1 MLYRGADLIR
11 DIEFVVFDEVHY
23 VNDSERGVVWEEV
36 IIMLPAQVNLIF
48 LSATTP
54 NTFEFSDWIGRTK
67 RRMVHVVKTDYRP
80 VPLSH
85 FLWAGNKLHLI
96 LHGKGGFLD
105 GGYSDAANALQ
116 PKKTKAD
123 GKVKPQPPKTGSKL
137 MAWQAQGTKQHWIS
151 LIRFLDREFLTP
163 TVIFSFSK
171 KKCEEIADMLR
182 SLDLNTEAERGSVQ
196 GFTLQAIARLSSAD
210 AKLPQVLAI
219 SEMATRGIGVHHGGL
234 LPILKEYVSSLERAH
249 VIGIVT
255 ALTLFLKLFLF
266 YFHVTGW
273 WRYCFQEI
281 LSKFC
286 WRQRPLLWV
295 LICQQRV
302 WFLTGKD
309 WKGEGCV
316 SVGPPFSQCYTC
328 LKSVRKHDG
337 TQFRQLEPGEYTQM
351 AGRAGRRGL
360 DEIGTVIIC
369 CFGET
374 PPPQP
379 MLRSMLTGKST
390 LLKSQFRLTYN
401 MILNLLRVEDMS
413 VESMIKRSFSEFATQ
428 RALTTKEYPQ
438 LLERGTKALAKLES
452 QLSEE
457 LRLGAED
464 LEDYFSVCRK
474 ILSTSKEV
482 LTFLFEADPGSFD
495 ELLQPGRMILVSAAR
510 QFEAVRAPA
519 VVLKLPTKANAASLT
534 GPKTSSTSLV
544 CLILLPCCYIESHRK
559 DDDRKIAP
567 AHIGYIGSHRQRYYS
582 IQEIDLGQIL
592 AVSTT
597 KSKIDVKLLYK
608 EDSSTNSRPSPNDN
622 FFSSMTRSDPFSGM
636 KALGKSTGGAV
647 KVTKEDEMMDQ
658 VINHLLGAE
667 EAELGPSG
675 VPMIDLQSFVKRGND
690 VIYYREACDRIRDLH
705 AMMRTFQSHRHPS
718 LEKWYKEIER
728 RETLRERVQLL
739 EHTLSNESLSLF
751 PDFMQRKAVLR
762 ELGYLNENETV
773 TVKGRVA
780 CEVNTCEEL
789 IVSEMIFDG
798 VLNNMAPEEI
808 VACLSALVFQ
818 ERKDEDYSDNTALPA
833 RLIECCEKM
842 KEIAV
847 QLGQV
852 QKENGLAIDPA
863 DYCDR
868 VLKFGLVHVVYEWA
882 CGVSFASICML
893 TEVQEGSIV
902 RAMTRL
908 DELCREV
915 RNCARVIGNPTLYR
929 KMEAA
934 GETIKRDI
942 VFASSLYVS

>member
-1 MLYRGADLIR
+1 M
-11 DIEFVVFDEVHY
+11 
-23 VNDSERGVVWEEV
+23 
-36 IIMLPAQVNLIF
+36 
-48 LSATTP
+48 
-54 NTFEFSDWIGRTK
+54 FS
-67 RRMVHVVKTDYRP
+67 
-80 VPLSH
+80 
-85 FLWAGNKLHLI
+85 
-96 LHGKGGFLD
+96 
-105 GGYSDAANALQ
+105 
-116 PKKTKAD
+116 
-123 GKVKPQPPKTGSKL
+123 
-137 MAWQAQGTKQHWIS
+137 
-151 LIRFLDREFLTP
+151 
-163 TVIFSFSK
+163 
-171 KKCEEIADMLR
+171 
-182 SLDLNTEAERGSVQ
+182 
-196 GFTLQAIARLSSAD
+196 TLF
-210 AKLPQVLAI
+210 
-219 SEMATRGIGVHHGGL
+219 
-234 LPILKEYVSSLERAH
+234 VSS
-249 VIGIVT
+249 
-255 ALTLFLKLFLF
+255 FF
-266 YFHVTGW
+266 
-273 WRYCFQEI
+273 
-281 LSKFC
+281 
-286 WRQRPLLWV
+286 
-295 LICQQRV
+295 
-302 WFLTGKD
+302 
-309 WKGEGCV
+309 
-316 SVGPPFSQCYTC
+316 
-328 LKSVRKHDG
+328 KSVRKHDG

-360 DEIGTVIIC
+360 DDIGTVIIC

-374 PPPQP
+374 PPPQT

-457 LRLGAED
+457 MRLGAED
-464 LEDYFSVCRK
+464 LEDYFAVCHSV
-474 ILSTSKEV
+474 LSTSKEV
-482 LTFLFEADPGSFD
+482 LSFLFETDSGSFND
-495 ELLQPGRMILVSAAR
+495 VLQPGRTILVSAAR
-510 QFEAVRAPA
+510 QYDVVRAPA
-519 VVLKLPTKANAASLT
+519 VVLKVPTPVSASSIT
-534 GPKTSSTSLV
+534 GPKTSASNLI
-544 CLILLPCCYIESHRK
+544 CLILLPPSYVEEHKK
-559 DDDRKIAP
+559 DEGRKIAP
-567 AHIGYIGSHRQRYYS
+567 GHIGYIGSYKQRYYS

-592 AVSTT
+592 AVSTV
-597 KSKIDVKLLYK
+597 KHKIDVKLLYK
-608 EDSSTNSRPSPNDN
+608 EDSATSLRPLPNDN
-622 FFSSMTRSDPFSGM
+622 FFKTATRNDPFSGM
-636 KALGKSTGGAV
+636 KALGKNSGGAV
-647 KVTKEDEMMDQ
+647 KVTKEDEMMEHVASQ
-658 VINHLLGAE
+658 LISAE
-667 EAELGPSG
+667 QTELDTSG
-675 VPMIDLQSFVKRGND
+675 LPTIDLQSFVKRGND
-690 VIYYREACDRIRDLH
+690 VIYFRQACDRIQDLH
-705 AMMRTFQSHRHPS
+705 ALMRTFQSHRHPS

-762 ELGYLNENETV
+762 ELGYISENETV
-773 TVKGRVA
+773 NVKGRVA

-818 ERKDEDYSDNTALPA
+818 EKKDEDYSDNTALPN

-847 QLGQV
+847 RLGQV
-852 QKENGLAIDPA
+852 QKENGLAVDPA

-902 RAMTRL
+902 RSITRL

-934 GETIKRDI
+934 ADTIKRDI

>member
-1 MLYRGADLIR
+1 
-11 DIEFVVFDEVHY
+11 
-23 VNDSERGVVWEEV
+23 
-36 IIMLPAQVNLIF
+36 
-48 LSATTP
+48 
-54 NTFEFSDWIGRTK
+54 
-67 RRMVHVVKTDYRP
+67 
-80 VPLSH
+80 
-85 FLWAGNKLHLI
+85 
-96 LHGKGGFLD
+96 
-105 GGYSDAANALQ
+105 
-116 PKKTKAD
+116 
-123 GKVKPQPPKTGSKL
+123 
-137 MAWQAQGTKQHWIS
+137 
-151 LIRFLDREFLTP
+151 
-163 TVIFSFSK
+163 
-171 KKCEEIADMLR
+171 
-182 SLDLNTEAERGSVQ
+182 
-196 GFTLQAIARLSSAD
+196 
-210 AKLPQVLAI
+210 
-219 SEMATRGIGVHHGGL
+219 
-234 LPILKEYVSSLERAH
+234 
-249 VIGIVT
+249 
-255 ALTLFLKLFLF
+255 
-266 YFHVTGW
+266 
-273 WRYCFQEI
+273 
-281 LSKFC
+281 
-286 WRQRPLLWV
+286 
-295 LICQQRV
+295 
-302 WFLTGKD
+302 
-309 WKGEGCV
+309 
-316 SVGPPFSQCYTC
+316 
-328 LKSVRKHDG
+328 
-337 TQFRQLEPGEYTQM
+337 M

-379 MLRSMLTGKST
+379 VLRSMLTGKST

-452 QLSEE
+452 QLSAE

-464 LEDYFSVCRK
+464 IEDYFSVCRTV
-474 ILSTSKEV
+474 LSTSKEV
-482 LTFLFEADPGSFD
+482 LTFLFESDPGSFD
-495 ELLQPGRMILVSAAR
+495 ELLQPGRIILVSAAR
-510 QFEAVRAPA
+510 QYDAVRAPA
-519 VVLKLPTKANAASLT
+519 VVLKLPTKANATSLT
-534 GPKTSSTSLV
+534 GAKTNSTSLV
-544 CLILLPCCYIESHRK
+544 CLILLPSSYVESHEQ
-559 DDDRKIAP
+559 DEGGKIAP
-567 AHIGYIGSHRQRYYS
+567 AHIGYIGPHKQRYYS
-582 IQEIDLGQIL
+582 IQELDLGQIL
-592 AVSTT
+592 AISTT
-597 KSKIDVKLLYK
+597 KSKVDAKLLYK
-608 EDSSTNSRPSPNDN
+608 EDSSTVSRPFPNDN

-636 KALGKSTGGAV
+636 KALGRNTWGAV

-658 VINHLLGAE
+658 VINHLLAAE
-667 EAELGPSG
+667 DAESGPSG
-675 VPMIDLQSFVKRGND
+675 VPTIDLQSFVKRGND

-705 AMMRTFQSHRHPS
+705 AMMRTFQSHRHPT

-762 ELGYLNENETV
+762 ELGYISENETV

-818 ERKDEDYSDNTALPA
+818 EKKDEDYSDNTALPA